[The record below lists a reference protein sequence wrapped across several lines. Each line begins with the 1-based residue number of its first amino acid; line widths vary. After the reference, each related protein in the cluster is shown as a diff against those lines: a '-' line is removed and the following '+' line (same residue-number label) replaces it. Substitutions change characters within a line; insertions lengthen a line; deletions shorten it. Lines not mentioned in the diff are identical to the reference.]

1 MQTYSGSDKR
11 LQFLFE
17 KIFPTYSTSGR
28 PYGTWI
34 DGSQMN
40 ETVLVITISNASSVD
55 EVIYDLSV
63 LGASFIEII
72 SATLDTTTEV
82 WPIVHELHVDG
93 SDLVYNGAHGTG
105 TAYVTIHYV

>member
-1 MQTYSGSDKR
+1 MAGYNGDDKR
-11 LQFLFE
+11 IKFLFE
-17 KIFPTYSTSGR
+17 NIFHVFSTSGR
-28 PYGTWI
+28 HFGTWI

-63 LGASFIEII
+63 LGASFIEIV
-72 SATLDTTTEV
+72 SATLDTTTEF